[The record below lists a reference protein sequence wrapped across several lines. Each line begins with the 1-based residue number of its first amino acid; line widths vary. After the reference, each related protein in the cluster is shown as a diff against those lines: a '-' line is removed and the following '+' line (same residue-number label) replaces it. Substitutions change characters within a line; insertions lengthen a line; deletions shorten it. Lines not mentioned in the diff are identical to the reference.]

1 MYVWYI
7 YLHLL
12 DFDGFHVG
20 KSTSPM
26 DPTGWYISFQ
36 AAMSQTHDLCGVWQS
51 KLDENARN
59 PDCLHGVIAAQS
71 KSKEHAF
78 YVYCISF

>member
-36 AAMSQTHDLCGVWQS
+36 AAMSDSRLVRSLAVKVG
-51 KLDENARN
+51 
-59 PDCLHGVIAAQS
+59 
-71 KSKEHAF
+71 
-78 YVYCISF
+78 